1 METERRLNQSREEI
15 KRLTDFEKSASVKIR
30 AAKSAQKS
38 AEAGL
43 LNLQN
48 QVTELQRKLDWEF
61 KSASQVRVKND
72 QLKDALIEAE
82 AKVQRAEEQAQA
94 YYDQGF
100 NEASDSLLAQLKGE
114 CNKYFIQGWHKAL
127 DRAGVDDDSELYDL
141 AYMRQPFGA
150 FVPEECKELEAGED
164 TAEDPTVPG
173 SHEALSEPVLADDL
187 KVTKGLP
194 NDQIQTAE
202 FQVGEEGSN
211 IDENIDV
218 ID

>member
-15 KRLTDFEKSASVKIR
+15 KRLTDFEKLASVKIR

-100 NEASDSLLAQLKGE
+100 NEASDS
-114 CNKYFIQGWHKAL
+114 
-127 DRAGVDDDSELYDL
+127 
-141 AYMRQPFGA
+141 
-150 FVPEECKELEAGED
+150 
-164 TAEDPTVPG
+164 
-173 SHEALSEPVLADDL
+173 
-187 KVTKGLP
+187 
-194 NDQIQTAE
+194 
-202 FQVGEEGSN
+202 
-211 IDENIDV
+211 
-218 ID
+218 